1 MSMRMQFD
9 RRGILRTGSVG
20 MVGLILSGFAAEG
33 RALGNDASHEA
44 LGGASPGMM
53 GERSEAQDSSGQTS
67 QKGAPKALVFDTFGT
82 IVDWRGSIIEE
93 GAVWGKAK
101 GINIDWGHFAD
112 RWRAG
117 YGPAMAKVRSGA
129 LPWTKLDDLHR
140 MILEDIL
147 KEFNITGLTEEEKED
162 WTRVWHRLKPWPDS
176 VAGLTRLKA
185 KYIIAPLSNGNVS
198 LLTDMAKRERL
209 PWDLILSAELAK
221 HYKPDRE
228 CYLTAVDLLSLK
240 PEEVMMV
247 AAHANDLEAARSFGL
262 KTGFICRPNEFGP
275 THKPE
280 KATPGQFDVVSND
293 AVDLAT
299 QMGA

>member
-1 MSMRMQFD
+1 MRTQFD
-9 RRGILRTGSVG
+9 RREMLRTGSVG
-20 MVGLILSGFAAEG
+20 MAGLIFSGLAAEAS
-33 RALGNDASHEA
+33 ALRVEASREA
-44 LGGASPGMM
+44 PLRSASARDG
-53 GERSEAQDSSGQTS
+53 AQDATGQT
-67 QKGAPKALVFDTFGT
+67 AARVPPVKALVFDTFGT

-101 GINIDWGHFAD
+101 GIKIDWGHFAD

-117 YGPAMAKVRSGA
+117 YGPAMAKVRSGE
-129 LPWTKLDDLHR
+129 LPWTKLDALHR
-140 MILEDIL
+140 MILDDIL

-185 KYIIAPLSNGNVS
+185 KYTIAPLSNGNVS
-198 LLTDMAKRERL
+198 LLTDMAKREGL

-228 CYLTAVDLLSLK
+228 CYLTAVELLSLK

-262 KTGFICRPNEFGP
+262 KTGFIYRPDEFGP
-275 THKPE
+275 AHKPQ

-293 AVDLAT
+293 AVDLAA